1 LYFQQIIQSILLIA
15 FIFCVQL
22 MVTSVPGVSGVIAV
36 DSVVLVHRREHE
48 TALIQLQRMAE
59 GIVLEIIA
67 KHSSVTLLH
76 VPVSLFLGRVAHD
89 VLFYFVRDN
98 QAA

>member
-1 LYFQQIIQSILLIA
+1 
-15 FIFCVQL
+15 
-22 MVTSVPGVSGVIAV
+22 
-36 DSVVLVHRREHE
+36 
-48 TALIQLQRMAE
+48 MAE

>member
-1 LYFQQIIQSILLIA
+1 
-15 FIFCVQL
+15 